1 MKKKVNLS
9 AEIAQSMN
17 ESKVSKGAKVSNSVT
32 SMNVTITKKETECD
46 FISFV
51 VSNEE
56 ISVSKFFKLFNEF
69 KIKFPLRYANY
80 ISTHKLN
87 LETTYDYIW
96 FKENCP
102 KIKIG
107 ENEMFAK
114 WVKVTEKVSANENE
128 SYNRKTEKGVMYTLV
143 PFQVLRANYEQFL
156 TMFKFVI
163 SDLQRIE
170 RERRSA
176 ERKAEKDAK
185 QAEKEQKQMIKA
197 IEQAETIFKEVS
209 EISANNSIPF
219 DTALKVYT
227 SLKGVKV
234 SDKLLFVLEKM
245 QKESKK

>member
-1 MKKKVNLS
+1 MKKNVNLS

-51 VSNEE
+51 VSSEE

-69 KIKFPLRYANY
+69 KTKFPLRYANY

-87 LETTYDYIW
+87 LETNYDYLW

-102 KIKIG
+102 KIKVG

-114 WVKVTEKVSANENE
+114 WVKVTEKVTANKNE
-128 SYNRKTEKGVMYTLV
+128 SYNRKTEKGVIYTLV
-143 PFQVLRANYEQFL
+143 PFQVMKANYEQFL
-156 TMFKFVI
+156 TMFKFVV

-170 RERRSA
+170 RERLSA
-176 ERKAEKDAK
+176 ERKAEREKK
-185 QAEKEQKQMIKA
+185 QAEKEKK
-197 IEQAETIFKEVS
+197 QAEKALKAANEIFAEIES
-209 EISANNSIPF
+209 ISAKFNIPF
-219 DTALKVYT
+219 ETALSIYASTKKMNVT
-227 SLKGVKV
+227 DELK
-234 SDKLLFVLEKM
+234 SILLKM
-245 QKESKK
+245 QEKVA